1 MTTSPTPEE
10 QRRSPR
16 KRTLLE
22 ARVVFNNRFSVIEC
36 TVRDMSATGAKIAF
50 PHATPIPE
58 EVELEIPKT
67 GQSRRARV
75 LWSDGKHHGLMFLDE
90 VGSAAPGA
98 DAPTAIQA
106 VIEDARRRIA
116 KLAGVPSEAVRLKLE
131 IDG

>member
-22 ARVVFNNRFSVIEC
+22 ARVVFNNRFSIIEC

-50 PHATPIPE
+50 PRATPIPE
-58 EVELEIPKT
+58 EIELEIPKT

-75 LWSDGKHHGLMFLDE
+75 MWSDGKHHGLMFLDE
-90 VGSAAPGA
+90 VGSEVPA
-98 DAPTAIQA
+98 AIQV
-106 VIEDARRRIA
+106 VIDDARQRIA
-116 KLAGVPSEAVRLKLE
+116 KLAGVPPEAVRLRLE
-131 IDG
+131 IDR